1 MTLTID
7 LELAAKRLWS
17 MKSPATEMRS
27 WAELTDNER
36 LGYYMAV
43 NTAAVSA
50 VTGLIGETFDAP
62 GAVFHVNDDTAI
74 VATR

>member
-1 MTLTID
+1 MKLTID
-7 LELAAKRLWS
+7 LEIAAKRLWS

-43 NTAAVSA
+43 NTAAVQAITS
-50 VTGLIGETFDAP
+50 LIGDTFDAP
-62 GAVFHVNDDTAI
+62 GAVFRVVDA
-74 VATR
+74 AA